1 MFKNRITET
10 LTTKSDLCNRGKVV
24 TFSGFFSLMKI
35 TYLKGADVYLFIAV
49 LE

>member
-10 LTTKSDLCNRGKVV
+10 LTAKSDLYDRGKVA
-24 TFSGFFSLMKI
+24 TFSGFFSLMTL
-35 TYLKGADVYLFIAV
+35 TYLKVADVYLFIAV